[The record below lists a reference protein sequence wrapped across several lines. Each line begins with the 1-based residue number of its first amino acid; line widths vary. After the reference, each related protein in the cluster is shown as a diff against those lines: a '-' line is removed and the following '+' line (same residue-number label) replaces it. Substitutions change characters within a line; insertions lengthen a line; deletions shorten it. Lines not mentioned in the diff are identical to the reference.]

1 LEGLKSFEV
10 IAVDILVCG
19 NGANDDEALKN
30 HNKNVR
36 ALFERLRLK
45 NMKINESK
53 MKLAQKELRFFGHI
67 PTGDGVKIDP
77 DKTVAICNMS
87 RPENQADVPRILGL
101 TTYFSKFLRK
111 VSDSLRKKIM

>member
-1 LEGLKSFEV
+1 
-10 IAVDILVCG
+10 
-19 NGANDDEALKN
+19 
-30 HNKNVR
+30 
-36 ALFERLRLK
+36 
-45 NMKINESK
+45 MKINESK
-53 MKLAQKELRFFGHI
+53 MKASPKGTAFFSC
-67 PTGDGVKIDP
+67 DGVKIDP